1 MVNLIAEMKN
11 SRRWNFG
18 QIGLPI
24 ITQFVIQGK
33 QSILPKK
40 DDIDMI
46 VTNYVI
52 R

>member
-1 MVNLIAEMKN
+1 MKN

-18 QIGLPI
+18 QIGLLI
-24 ITQFVIQGK
+24 ITQFVIEK

-40 DDIDMI
+40 DDMI